1 MKIISYGA
9 VCTVC
14 LALAAP
20 ARAEL
25 LFHLNTSSTNI
36 ESNPNPKSVSKP
48 AYPKYAS
55 VSFLQDNTKLDFSKG
70 EIDVKTQCASLGYV
84 ISVSKCTGAMKP
96 SKLCSAESS
105 MSGVADAAN
114 YTTGCCNSNLYTA
127 LTPDSCTNNATS
139 LNDFCYYD
147 GSKKYRCSCDR
158 ARYPYSASDNTTCGT
173 GGEFDVSDVCVAPN
187 AQGQNINYYS
197 GCCPNSY
204 QECDAG
210 NHEVGLGKSCRVQ
223 SSKGI
228 ITKYESCTCASHYD
242 TVCTDGKLIN
252 VDNVC
257 KRNGLNYTTES
268 NCESLCTKTSE
279 TNIDD
284 YLYGNVWHCLYEN
297 DGATLKETDEELK
310 GKLCR
315 GILTAGANSGEY
327 ADDAYND
334 CEAQGYTK
342 SVDDCYGSDEV
353 SSVYTIIHCPSDS
366 SKVWC
371 SESKYCTGY
380 DVSTA
385 AVCNVGANVKYCLNY
400 DESKGIR
407 CRYQESTYKDTN
419 GNTVTTDCNSC
430 WRDGVYVG
438 GCKNYDDSDKG
449 DSNHCCKLGYKMVNG
464 KCVVN
469 ICNRTLYPY
478 EQNPGSD
485 QGNLEYCYQGDPSA
499 ALGYRAYF
507 GYNGCKSDAATG
519 GMWMQDPDNARK
531 CVCIRKDELGTGRT
545 WLPFSNDKYFNT
557 NNDSSDNY
565 THVGFYKGEYGVT
578 TSCTDSEGTYFGYES
593 CYIGRISG
601 TTEANKGMCLS
612 KPEDNRYYQGSDW
625 SGVVRGV
632 VSAVIKIAGEPAIE
646 FPASQNGHPECINK
660 YSHCQS
666 PTGEKLGDD
675 SACALVV
682 EGCNQGNEEQCNEC
696 YSVANLTKNSKGL
709 YTAHNKFLLKIYS
722 FGNTGYNLKFEKC
735 PTGFKMTGG
744 GGICTTYCSLNKLSG
759 CETGFIMTDDGTSS
773 GKKIGI
779 VWYKDDEVVDLIAA
793 ESVHDYNWSDGMAYA
808 ADYYPLKSSG
818 DTTFEN
824 HPLVGKGLWGLR
836 DDEQDI
842 ESSVMVY
849 LGFVYQLEGYS
860 FGVGWWNKQDPNNA
874 DKAYY
879 RDYWMGNFTDYKT
892 VSRRSPVLIRLKI
905 K

>member
-1 MKIISYGA
+1 MRILWCILSLGFGL
-9 VCTVC
+9 CF
-14 LALAAP
+14 LWP
-20 ARAEL
+20 AEA
-25 LFHLNTSSTNI
+25 HQSDSSTYLVNNRI
-36 ESNPNPKSVSKP
+36 KPNLEFRSKP
-48 AYPKYAS
+48 TTSYTKYAS
-55 VSFLQDNTKLDFSKG
+55 VSFLQSDSKLDFKSG
-70 EIDVKTQCASLGYV
+70 EIDVKTQCASMGYV
-84 ISVSKCTGAMKP
+84 ILVSKCTGAMKP
-96 SKLCSAESS
+96 SRLCSAESS
-105 MSGVADAAN
+105 MKSVAGADG

-127 LTPDSCTNNATS
+127 LSPDACTNNSTS
-139 LNDFCYYD
+139 LNDSCYYD

-158 ARYPYSASDNTTCGT
+158 ARYPYSNSDNTTCGL

-187 AQGQNINYYS
+187 AQGQDISYYS

-204 QECDAG
+204 QECDAN

-223 SSKGI
+223 SSKGVVNR
-228 ITKYESCTCASHYD
+228 YESCTCASHYD
-242 TVCTDGKLIN
+242 TVCSDGKLIN

-315 GILTAGANSGEY
+315 GILTVGANSGEY

-385 AVCNVGANVKYCLNY
+385 AVCNAGANVKYCLNY

-438 GCKNYDDSDKG
+438 NCQNYDDSDKG

-507 GYNGCKSDAATG
+507 GYNGCKSDAASG
-519 GMWMQDPDNARK
+519 GMWMQDPSNARK

-545 WLPFSNDKYFNT
+545 WLPFGSDLFFKSNVDE
-557 NNDSSDNY
+557 SDNY
-565 THVGFYKGEYGVT
+565 AHVGFGEGQYGVT
-578 TSCTDSEGTYFGYES
+578 TSCTDAEGTYYGYDA
-593 CYIGRISG
+593 CYIGKREG
-601 TTEANKGMCLS
+601 TGGNKGKCLMGKQTMS
-612 KPEDNRYYQGSDW
+612 YPTYIMTTVEQYYLDF
-625 SGVVRGV
+625 VLKRV
-632 VSAVIKIAGEPAIE
+632 GEPA
-646 FPASQNGHPECINK
+646 ASYDCNNGTHCISQYK
-660 YSHCQS
+660 HCQS

-682 EGCNQGNEEQCNEC
+682 EGCLTGKEEACSLC
-696 YSVANLTKNSKGL
+696 YHVSSLSQTKKNGL
-709 YTAHNKFLLKIYS
+709 YTAHGKYLIRTAVMNNS
-722 FGNTGYNLKFEKC
+722 SC
-735 PTGFKMTGG
+735 HTGFSQCPSGYTQRGTVCYTSCSVSDLSKCNLHDILYDKDGYKVG
-744 GGICTTYCSLNKLSG
+744 WIYYNAATYHRNSSLR
-759 CETGFIMTDDGTSS
+759 
-773 GKKIGI
+773 KIG
-779 VWYKDDEVVDLIAA
+779 VAA
-793 ESVHDYNWSDGMAYA
+793 IGSKLMNWNDAMAYA
-808 ADYYPLKSSG
+808 ASYVPDSYKGTSKES
-818 DTTFEN
+818 DATF
-824 HPLVGKGLWGLR
+824 GKGKWHLPTT
-836 DDEQDI
+836 
-842 ESSVMVY
+842 M
-849 LGFVYQLEGYS
+849 EGIQQQVIS
-860 FGVGWWNKQDPNNA
+860 NVFHGVLSGAWYGVETDANNA
-874 DKAYY
+874 PYINYVTALPSVSKSGS
-879 RDYWMGNFTDYKT
+879 YWAT
-892 VSRRSPVLIRLKI
+892 PVLMLTY
-905 K
+905 